1 MDALDEREV
10 YGFEPALFVGGT
22 ASLDQLVKC
31 NLEVH
36 LTNLRQMC
44 S

>member
-1 MDALDEREV
+1 M
-10 YGFEPALFVGGT
+10 FVGGT

-31 NLEVH
+31 NLEIH
-36 LTNLRQMC
+36 LTSLRQMR